1 MYFLLFIFDFYHKS
15 SKQIAFVVVLTVVSS
30 YGEFRMKNQF
40 DNLKVFQFFFYI
52 VKRDLPENCFKMH
65 KAYNSR
71 FMDQFLSLGVHANN
85 REKSEKVVDIN

>member
-40 DNLKVFQFFFYI
+40 DNLKVFQFFFISLREIFPKI
-52 VKRDLPENCFKMH
+52 VLKCTRPTI
-65 KAYNSR
+65 
-71 FMDQFLSLGVHANN
+71 HALWTNF
-85 REKSEKVVDIN
+85 